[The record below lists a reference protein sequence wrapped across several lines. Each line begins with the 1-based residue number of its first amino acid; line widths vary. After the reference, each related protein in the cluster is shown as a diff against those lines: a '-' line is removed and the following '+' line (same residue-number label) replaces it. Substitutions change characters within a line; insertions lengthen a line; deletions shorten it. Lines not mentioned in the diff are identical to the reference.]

1 MLGWLAARRSGALLI
16 GYALLLAGCQSPGD
30 STLSLASGLG
40 AARVSA
46 PGASIAFESIEGA
59 PDALR
64 GEFTSALVSEASAR
78 RVEVVSGEAPVRY
91 RLRGYLTTYQTD
103 DGRTMLAYVWDLFDA
118 GKRRARRLEGT
129 MPAGRA
135 GSDPWSTIGTAQLQ
149 QAASQS
155 MNEIAGFLAGSP
167 GAGAGS

>member
-1 MLGWLAARRSGALLI
+1 MLGWLAAHRLDALLF
-16 GYALLLAGCQSPGD
+16 GCALLLAGCQSAGD
-30 STLSLASGLG
+30 STLSLAGGLG
-40 AARVSA
+40 AARVDA

-78 RVEVVSGEAPVRY
+78 RLEVVPSEGPARY
-91 RLRGYLTTYQTD
+91 RLRGYLTAYQSD

-118 GKRRARRLEGT
+118 GKRRARRLEGA

-135 GSDPWSTIGTAQLQ
+135 GPDPWSTIGTAQLQ

-155 MNEIAGFLAGSP
+155 MNEIAGFLAGNP
-167 GAGAGS
+167 GAGS

>member
-1 MLGWLAARRSGALLI
+1 MSGWLTAHRSGVFLI
-16 GYALLLAGCQSPGD
+16 VCALLLAGCQSAGD
-30 STLSLASGLG
+30 NSLSLSGLG
-40 AARVSA
+40 AARVDA

-59 PDALR
+59 PDALK

-78 RVEVVSGEAPVRY
+78 RVEVVPSEGPARY
-91 RLRGYLTTYQTD
+91 RLRGYLTTYQSD

-118 GKRRARRLEGT
+118 GKRRARRLEGA

-135 GSDPWSTIGTAQLQ
+135 GPDPWSTIGTAQLQ

-155 MNEIAGFLAGSP
+155 MNEIAGFLAGNP
-167 GAGAGS
+167 GAGS